1 MSRPDGRMPVRF
13 SKEGSVDR
21 GIFIAVFA
29 ISGGFAI
36 AVLAMWLDNKK
47 RQLRHIETMAMIEKG
62 MTPSELTEDFVEGK
76 PWGGGGRRGQRRSG
90 VFMICLGIG
99 LGFMF
104 YRQTGGAQTVWVGAL
119 IAMIG
124 VANLVNALLDDRD
137 AQRHQRRPPSSLTPP
152 PNP

>member
-1 MSRPDGRMPVRF
+1 
-13 SKEGSVDR
+13 VDF

-36 AVLAMWLDNKK
+36 AVLAMWLDSKK
-47 RQLRHIETMAMIEKG
+47 RHLRHVERMAMIEKG
-62 MTPSELTEDFVEGK
+62 IAPSELTESFAEGK
-76 PWGGGGRRGQRRSG
+76 VWNPGSRRSQRSSG

-104 YRQTGGAQTVWVGAL
+104 YSQRGGIQSVWIGAF
-119 IAMIG
+119 IAMFG
-124 VANLVNALLDDRD
+124 VANLVNSLLDERD
-137 AQRHQRRPPSSLTPP
+137 ARRRQPPPPSTP

>member
-1 MSRPDGRMPVRF
+1 
-13 SKEGSVDR
+13 VDF

-29 ISGGFAI
+29 ISGGFGI

-47 RQLRHIETMAMIEKG
+47 RQLRHIERMAMIEKG
-62 MTPSELTEDFVEGK
+62 IAPLAVSEGVVEGR
-76 PWGGGGRRGQRRSG
+76 PVGGEGRRNQRRSG
-90 VFMICLGIG
+90 VFMICIGIA

-104 YRQTGGAQTVWVGAL
+104 YRQNGGAQTVWVGAF

-124 VANLVNALLDDRD
+124 VANLVNALLDERD
-137 AQRHQRRPPSSLTPP
+137 AQRQLPRPPST